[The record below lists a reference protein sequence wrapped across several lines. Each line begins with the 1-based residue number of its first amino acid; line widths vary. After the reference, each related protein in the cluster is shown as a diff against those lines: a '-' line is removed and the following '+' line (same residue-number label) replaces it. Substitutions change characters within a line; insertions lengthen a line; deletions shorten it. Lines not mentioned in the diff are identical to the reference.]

1 MRDPSSSIQK
11 PDAVFFDWDGTL
23 VDSYAFLNDAH
34 SHVLTALG
42 FEPFRDGEFR
52 QYFGKPREILY
63 RTIYKDKFE
72 DAKALFEIYVMEN
85 NHRIAFLDEA
95 DRVLET
101 LHGLGVTMGVVSN
114 KKASFIRKEIENFGW
129 GRYFSSVVGAGEAK
143 EDKPSAAPL
152 LLALAQ
158 SGLAPETHH
167 IWYVG
172 DTEND
177 LQCAAEAGCPSVFIK
192 GHVESERL
200 MQAYSPVR
208 SVEDCAGLHEFLVA
222 LWAECDKNKDRHKA
236 GSPI

>member
-1 MRDPSSSIQK
+1 MCSDLSLIRK

-34 SHVLTALG
+34 SHLLTALG

-85 NHRIAFLDEA
+85 NHRIAFLDGA

-114 KKASFIRKEIENFGW
+114 KKASFIEKEIGHLGW
-129 GRYFSSVVGAGEAK
+129 GRYFSSVVGAGEA
-143 EDKPSAAPL
+143 EADKPSAAPL
-152 LLALAQ
+152 LLALEK
-158 SGLAPETHH
+158 SGISREAHH
-167 IWYVG
+167 VWYVG

-177 LQCAAEAGCPSVFIK
+177 LQCAAEAGCPAVFIK
-192 GHVESERL
+192 GHGETERL
-200 MQAYSPVR
+200 IREYIPVR
-208 SVEDCAGLHEFLVA
+208 SVEDCEGLREFLVA

-236 GSPI
+236 GSQL